1 MPVTATDPRSA
12 WYAWRSRS
20 SQRDDPLANYEFGV
34 KVGQRVAIERT
45 ASWAGLVP
53 LLQDVLDYLI
63 ETAIERAAG
72 MGDGADL
79 TGQAASDGRAVGGS
93 APEVEAVTSPA
104 PQSPED
110 GNPTVRSPDSQV
122 AF

>member
-1 MPVTATDPRSA
+1 MPVTQGPGVAVSTDPRSA

-34 KVGQRVAIERT
+34 RIGQRVAIERT

-63 ETAIERAAG
+63 ETAIERTAG
-72 MGDGADL
+72 MGVGAELSPRD
-79 TGQAASDGRAVGGS
+79 DVPAVVD
-93 APEVEAVTSPA
+93 AEEIP
-104 PQSPED
+104 
-110 GNPTVRSPDSQV
+110 
-122 AF
+122 F